1 MVNTMEMM
9 MEMMMEHEISGLE
22 LQTQPGDLS
31 FETVFDGAKWS
42 RRGGILSSFAR
53 TQMGVK
59 DCEGG
64 VENGWKG
71 PTLALSR
78 GCT

>member
-42 RRGGILSSFAR
+42 RRGGILSLFAR

-59 DCEGG
+59 DCEGIL
-64 VENGWKG
+64 EAC
-71 PTLALSR
+71 AL
-78 GCT
+78 GTPLLNCCLG